1 MPICLPGSWSTPRA
15 RQRSI
20 WISAPCTETQHRPQR
35 PMAMVIRFLWR
46 KPWLRRRH
54 ASRSSAPVPGG
65 RFGVR
70 RPWRAWRWLL
80 PGGGACGPWPPCR
93 RRGWLRRRQ
102 SRPYG
107 PQRHPLLQRLR
118 LPRRSLRNTSQRLR
132 PRRRPW
138 LLPRRLRAQRCSGA
152 PRGLPPRSPCRRR
165 HRLRL
170 LRNLWRC
177 LRRRSSQRRP
187 RVALRR
193 PARMPIS

>member
-1 MPICLPGSWSTPRA
+1 MPICPPGSWSIRRV

-20 WISAPCTETQHRPQR
+20 WILAPCTVPQR
-35 PMAMVIRFLWR
+35 RLQRPIAMVIRFSWR

-54 ASRSSAPVPGG
+54 ASRSSAPGPGG
-65 RFGVR
+65 RFGGR
-70 RPWRAWRWLL
+70 RPWPVWRWPW

-93 RRGWLRRRQ
+93 RRGWPRRRQ
-102 SRPYG
+102 CRPYS
-107 PQRHPLLQRLR
+107 PQRRPLLQRLR
-118 LPRRSLRNTSQRLR
+118 LPRRSLRNMSQCRP

-152 PRGLPPRSPCRRR
+152 PRGLPPRSLCRHR